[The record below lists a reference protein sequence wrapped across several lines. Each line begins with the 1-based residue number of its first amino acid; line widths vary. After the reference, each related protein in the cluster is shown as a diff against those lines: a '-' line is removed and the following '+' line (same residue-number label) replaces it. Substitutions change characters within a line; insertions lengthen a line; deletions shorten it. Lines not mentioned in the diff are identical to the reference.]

1 MSHFRIRALFVS
13 ESTRSLLGILLHG
26 PRCADIIRN
35 VLFVSAFTNYFPLA
49 LAVRRQLLVAWSAVR
64 LPLQVEAL
72 LSIVLYDS
80 RHLFFFFFSGRGGV
94 CASRRAVVE
103 GVLRKVK
110 RLRRQKNSNRN
121 EETAKDRWVTC
132 LSRRVK
138 ERLLRTSRTW
148 RM

>member
-80 RHLFFFFFSGRGGV
+80 RHLFFFFSGRGGV
-94 CASRRAVVE
+94 RASRRAVVE